1 MQSSRAIPHVWF
13 AEEAEMNNVVRV
25 KITDSEAFFPWKRE
39 ALLSGSCRGVL
50 PLGIIDAAGTKSI
63 LYRTEG
69 FIKLSALTTVNSGD
83 ILTIVERILE
93 CVEICRDC
101 LIFPGEYILSPDT
114 VYLTENL
121 NEARIAYIP
130 TEHYVSEEGAISSL
144 IYSMKGLTTENGR
157 TYLDTLG
164 TMLECTNLKLRRVI
178 GFIEELKEEI
188 RLCSIC

>member
-1 MQSSRAIPHVWF
+1 MS
-13 AEEAEMNNVVRV
+13 NVVRV
-25 KITDSEAFFPWKRE
+25 KTTDCEAFFPWKRE

-50 PLGIIDAAGTKSI
+50 PLGIIDSAGEENVFYK
-63 LYRTEG
+63 TEG
-69 FIKLSALTTVNSGD
+69 FLRLSELTDVKAGD

-93 CVEICRDC
+93 CVETCRDC
-101 LIFPGEYILSPDT
+101 LIFPGEYILSLDT
-114 VYLTENL
+114 IYVTSDLK
-121 NEARIAYIP
+121 EARIAYIP

-144 IYSMKGLTTENGR
+144 IYTMKGLTTENGK

-188 RLCSIC
+188 RLCGIC

>member
-1 MQSSRAIPHVWF
+1 MS
-13 AEEAEMNNVVRV
+13 NVVRV
-25 KITDSEAFFPWKRE
+25 KITDCEAFFPWKRE

-50 PLGIIDAAGTKSI
+50 PLGIIDVGGAESI

-69 FIKLSALTTVNSGD
+69 FVRLSEMTTMKAGD
-83 ILTIVERILE
+83 ILTIVERVLE
-93 CVEICRDC
+93 CVESCKDC
-101 LIFPGEYILSPDT
+101 LIFPGEYVLSPDI
-114 VYLTENL
+114 VYLTEDL
-121 NEARIAYIP
+121 NEARIVYIP

-144 IYSMKGLTTENGR
+144 IYAMKWLTTENGR

-188 RLCSIC
+188 RLCGIC